1 MWYLICFLFSTV
13 MAYITLY
20 RSLLIVFFPTLQS
33 LNLIIY
39 LILLK
44 YAGYN
49 ILAKILDEKPNPI
62 LDIFR
67 YFIACL
73 SIFLSLIIHETV
85 YDSQRDLNRHEQCL
99 VSRDTYQC
107 TSIVYYTFISL
118 RIITDVSYLLL
129 KIYCLRLTLYSWSTT
144 KSIYMICNMHSVTI

>member
-1 MWYLICFLFSTV
+1 MWYLIFFLFSTV
-13 MAYITLY
+13 MAFITLY

-49 ILAKILDEKPNPI
+49 IHAKILDEKPNPI

-67 YFIACL
+67 YFIPCL

-85 YDSQRDLNRHEQCL
+85 YDSQRDLNRHEQCF

-107 TSIVYYTFISL
+107 TSIVT
-118 RIITDVSYLLL
+118 
-129 KIYCLRLTLYSWSTT
+129 LTLP
-144 KSIYMICNMHSVTI
+144 SIPVL